1 MVSTCIYNLALCR
14 SYTDNQQRVFFFIL
28 LPIIL
33 ATFLTTSMPPLT
45 SIKSWSPFKIDALGI
60 VTLLG
65 ADAVRKSLGRLT
77 YSLFEYFPLLAGH
90 IFVDNSVADPIPGF
104 VLYNIT
110 EGVVATNLSTWFTRW
125 LLCQKVTYSATH
137 LEITGT
143 TSRHGQTNHHSRAC
157 IVALVLNSLLII
169 WPLLMSDWYGFV
181 ASFSLVG
188 VVAVRI
194 WTLRAMRQSLDANF
208 AQASTTTKSKPVK
221 LFISLPTGE
230 RVTVRTTTGITQD
243 CLLTEARPN
252 SSHGHMIAQTI
263 AWVAFGI
270 HVVSLGMACLAV
282 QLVLLTSTLV
292 CSVAAVQCWWSE
304 GWNSEEHR
312 LGSRMVIKRSDTSG
326 IQSMAKMYVLLELN
340 DEEEQ
345 NMVDWSLIPTRS
357 SRLWLPTYRQFKED
371 ARHDPSVLDTWGDRL
386 RRAHEEDDERAQA
399 AAEL

>member
-1 MVSTCIYNLALCR
+1 MFSIL
-14 SYTDNQQRVFFFIL
+14 FFIL
-28 LPIIL
+28 LPLIL
-33 ATFLTTSMPPLT
+33 AILLKFNMPPLA
-45 SIKSWSPFKIDALGI
+45 SVKSWSPFKIDALGI

-77 YSLFEYFPLLAGH
+77 YSPFEYFPLLAGH
-90 IFVDNSVADPIPGF
+90 IFADNSVADPIPGF
-104 VLYNIT
+104 ILYNIT
-110 EGVVATNLSTWFTRW
+110 EGMKATDLSAWFTRW
-125 LLCQKVTYSATH
+125 LLCQKVTYSATK
-137 LEITGT
+137 LKITGT
-143 TSRHGQTNHHSRAC
+143 TRGREPTSHHSRART
-157 IVALVLNSLLII
+157 IALVLNSFLII
-169 WPLLMSDWYGFV
+169 WPLLSSDWYGSV

-188 VVAVRI
+188 LVAVRI

-208 AQASTTTKSKPVK
+208 EQASSATKSSPVN

-230 RVTVRTTTGITQD
+230 RITVTTTTGITQD
-243 CLLTEARPN
+243 CLLTEARPK
-252 SSHGHMIAQTI
+252 SSWNHMIAQTI

-282 QLVLLTSTLV
+282 QLALLISTLA
-292 CSVAAVQCWWSE
+292 CSVAVVRCWWSE

-326 IQSMAKMYVLLELN
+326 VQSMAKMYVLLGLN

-371 ARHDPSVLDTWGDRL
+371 ARHDPSVLDTWGNRL
-386 RRAHEEDDERAQA
+386 RQAYEDDERAQA
-399 AAEL
+399 AAAL